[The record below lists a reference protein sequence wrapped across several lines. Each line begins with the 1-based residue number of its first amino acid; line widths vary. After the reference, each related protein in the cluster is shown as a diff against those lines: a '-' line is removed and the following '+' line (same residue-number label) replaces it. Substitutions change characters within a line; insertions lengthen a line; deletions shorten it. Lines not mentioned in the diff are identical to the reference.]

1 MQKKLNLY
9 FFNLQGQYLLKKA
22 KIRLSGK
29 RLYSSNSIKYLG
41 VRIDRLLHWY
51 DQTNSF
57 AVKLNRAN
65 VLLLKIRNCQYENIK
80 KYLLCNI

>member
-1 MQKKLNLY
+1 M
-9 FFNLQGQYLLKKA
+9 KKA
-22 KIRLSGK
+22 RIRLSGK

-41 VRIDRLLHWY
+41 VRIDRLLRWY

-65 VLLLKIRNCQYENIK
+65 ALLLKIRIRR
-80 KYLLCNI
+80 